1 MAKSKTKAAKKVSVK
16 KQARIDIAKQL
27 TSSLAAFKDILGKK
41 KFESRVKK
49 AARLFS
55 EGIKAVPAKKTKAAK
70 KKATPVEGTTE
81 K

>member
-1 MAKSKTKAAKKVSVK
+1 MAKSKPTAAKKVSVK

-41 KFESRVKK
+41 KFESRIKK

-55 EGIKAVPAKKTKAAK
+55 DGIKATPVKKTKTAK
-70 KKATPVEGTTE
+70 KKATATE
-81 K
+81 APAEK